1 MTTGK
6 VDRTPVGAESGSEEV
21 DFYPESSRSVDGL
34 RHMRLMALLHDM
46 IDAEDGAKAAQALG
60 VSYRTVSRAV
70 ESGQLT
76 ERMTAV
82 LERHLLSGGGSAAAQ
97 QRERIEALETGL
109 AELAEEL
116 RDGLRN
122 LVGEVKALR
131 EEYARGMRHVER
143 RLVALE
149 SGRTRLETSPQAVAE
164 PDPGRKYVPPR
175 TYPQLVTMEAEDGE
189 ERVYGDATK
198 VIVDWRRARA
208 EFREIARTG
217 TTLARTEV
225 RERVLTLE
233 IALIEKYGLTLPP
246 ASYPW
251 DQFDRRDHLRERKR
265 DLDRVRVERNRALVR
280 RWLRRVLTLNQWK
293 D

>member
-1 MTTGK
+1 MTTRK
-6 VDRTPVGAESGSEEV
+6 VDKTPVEAETGSEGE
-21 DFYPESSRSVDGL
+21 DFYPDASRSLDSL
-34 RHMRLMALLHDM
+34 CETRLMVLLRDM
-46 IDAEDGAKAAQALG
+46 IDAEDGGKAAQTLG
-60 VSYRTVSRAV
+60 VSYRTLGRAV
-70 ESGQLT
+70 ESGRLT
-76 ERMTAV
+76 PRLSAALRT
-82 LERHLLSGGGSAAAQ
+82 HLLLGGGSAAAQ
-97 QRERIEALETGL
+97 QRERVDALEKGL
-109 AELAEEL
+109 AELADEL
-116 RDGLRN
+116 REGLRN

-131 EEYARGMRHVER
+131 EERARAMRHVER

-149 SGRTRLETSPQAVAE
+149 SGRTGLETPPQPVAE
-164 PDPGRKYVPPR
+164 PDQGRKYVPPR
-175 TYPQLVTMEAEDGE
+175 TYPLLVTMEDEDGE

-217 TTLARTEV
+217 TTLARTEAQ
-225 RERVLTLE
+225 ERALTLE

-280 RWLRRVLTLNQWK
+280 RWLRRVLTFNQWK